1 VTAVEEGK
9 GIARYR
15 SFLAV
20 PHTRA
25 LFGWALLARLPLG
38 MAPLALLLLVR
49 AEGASY
55 AAAGGVVAAY
65 GLALA
70 GGALV
75 SGRLIDRR
83 GPSAVLTRRALAYP
97 TCFAVVIGL
106 ALADAPIV
114 YLGIAAAAAGAV
126 IPPVSSSVRSIWPQV
141 LPDELRSTAYSL
153 EAAFQEIIFVVGP
166 ILAAALAA
174 LEPSLAVGF
183 TGAATLVG
191 TLGLV
196 RLEPIRLA
204 GTGTASGGG
213 LLGALEAP
221 GLRTLVV
228 YAFTIGIGFGAVEVT
243 MPAFAEGHGA
253 REYGGL
259 ALAAFSAGSFA
270 GGLLAGGMP
279 GGDDRRRL
287 LRYVPILGLALIVFQ
302 LAWSI
307 PSLCVL
313 AFFAG
318 LPIAPTVAAVYGLID
333 KVAPSW
339 AIAESFAWF
348 GTSVALGLAL
358 GTGIG
363 GAFVD
368 GAGIRWSLAVG
379 PVATLIGAAFVWL
392 RRSTLSRL
400 PAT

>member
-1 VTAVEEGK
+1 MTAVAEEK

-15 SFLAV
+15 EFLAV
-20 PHTRA
+20 PHTRS
-25 LFGWALLARLPLG
+25 LIGWALLARMPLG
-38 MAPLALLLLVR
+38 MAPLALLLLLR

-75 SGRLIDRR
+75 SGRQVDRR
-83 GPSAVLTRRALAYP
+83 GPARVLTWRALAYP
-97 TCFAVVIGL
+97 SCFAIVVGL

-114 YLGIAAAAAGAV
+114 TLGIAAAAAGAV

-141 LPDELRSTAYSL
+141 LPSELRSTAYSL

-166 ILAAALAA
+166 LLAGALAA
-174 LEPSLAVGF
+174 LEPTLAVGA

-196 RLEPIRLA
+196 RLEPIRQA
-204 GTGTASGGG
+204 GSGTTSGGG

-221 GLRTLVV
+221 GLRTLVGF
-228 YAFTIGIGFGAVEVT
+228 AFTIGIGFGAVEVT
-243 MPAFAEGHGA
+243 MPAFAEGHGS
-253 REYGGL
+253 RELGAL
-259 ALAAFSAGSFA
+259 ALAAFSAGSMV
-270 GGLLAGGMP
+270 GGLLAGGLP
-279 GGDDRRRL
+279 GGDDRLRL
-287 LRYVPILGLALIVFQ
+287 LRFAPLLACSLLVFQ
-302 LAWSI
+302 AAWSI

-313 AFFAG
+313 AFLAG

-339 AIAESFAWF
+339 AIAESFSWF
-348 GTSVALGLAL
+348 GTSVALGLAIGTAL
-358 GTGIG
+358 GGS
-363 GAFVD
+363 FVD
-368 GAGIRWSLAVG
+368 GVGIAWALAVAPILTLVG
-379 PVATLIGAAFVWL
+379 AAIVFARRDTLRARVAT
-392 RRSTLSRL
+392 
-400 PAT
+400 